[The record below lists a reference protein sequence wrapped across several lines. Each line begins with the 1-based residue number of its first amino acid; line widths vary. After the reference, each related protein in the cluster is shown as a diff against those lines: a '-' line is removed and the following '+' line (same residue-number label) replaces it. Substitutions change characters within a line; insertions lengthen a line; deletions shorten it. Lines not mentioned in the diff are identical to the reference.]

1 MISVLQKTLFSSFR
15 RVGPKISVPP
25 LIVLVVPNAL
35 VVLVVCV
42 ILNALVVHLLKILVP
57 EPCPWTESES
67 PEMEPGN
74 LHF

>member
-35 VVLVVCV
+35 VV
-42 ILNALVVHLLKILVP
+42 HLLKILVP